1 MQAGV
6 VGTGRE
12 GPGGTCAVV
21 TAPGSAVHPAPSPQ
35 TCVCP
40 WLVLL
45 GGGSPS
51 GRGAVSSHS
60 PSLPSPPP
68 PSLPP
73 PPGGSALSLVMQTL
87 GLGI

>member
-51 GRGAVSSHS
+51 GRGAK
-60 PSLPSPPP
+60 
-68 PSLPP
+68 
-73 PPGGSALSLVMQTL
+73 GCALLHKDTL
-87 GLGI
+87 GPVCWNLFD